1 MDFLY
6 LLEKIR
12 LPGLNEAMLCITTL
26 GEETAL
32 IVIALI
38 LFWCVDKRHGYYV
51 LTVGFLGNIANQF
64 LKLLFRIPRPWIRDP
79 SFTILEQ
86 ARDAAGG
93 YSFPSGHTQT
103 AVGSFGAVAVTAKRT
118 WVRLISVVIAL
129 LVGFSRMYV
138 GVHTPADVLVGAI
151 MAAFFLAVLYP
162 AIYSADGK
170 YIPFCLG
177 SLIFLGCGFLAYVLC
192 LNPSELDP
200 HNYESGL
207 KNACTL
213 LGCTSGLLVV
223 WFADRKLNFS
233 TEALWWAQILKVGMG
248 LLVVLGVKEG
258 LRGPLEALFGNVLLA
273 RGIRYFL
280 IVIVAGIAWPLTFR
294 FFPKKDTSV
303 GG

>member
-12 LPGLNEAMLCITTL
+12 LPGLNEAMLAITTL

-64 LKLLFRIPRPWIRDP
+64 LKLWFRIPRPWVKDP

-86 ARDAAGG
+86 AREAADG

-103 AVGSFGAVAVTAKRT
+103 AVGSFGAIAVTAKRR
-118 WVRLISVVIAL
+118 WVRAVSIAIAV

-138 GVHTPADVLVGAI
+138 GVHTPADVLVGAA
-151 MAAFFLAVLYP
+151 MAVFFLLVLHP
-162 AIYSADGK
+162 VIYGSDGK
-170 YIPFCLG
+170 YIPWSLG
-177 SLIFLGCGFLAYVLC
+177 ALIVLGCGFLAYVLC
-192 LNPSELDP
+192 IDPSGLDT

-213 LGCTSGLLVV
+213 LGCTTGLLVV
-223 WFADRKLNFS
+223 YFVDRKMNFS
-233 TEALWWAQILKVGMG
+233 TEAVWWGQILKVGVG
-248 LLVVLGVKEG
+248 LLVVLAVKEG
-258 LRGPLEALFGNVLLA
+258 LRSPLEFLFGNVLLA
-273 RGIRYFL
+273 RGVRYFL
-280 IVIVAGIAWPLTFR
+280 IVIVAGIIWPFTFR
-294 FFPKKDTSV
+294 FIPKK
-303 GG
+303 